1 MNELENLVFRNGRF
15 YDKRTNNRVFVK
27 AESGFA
33 KPPLKQPTM
42 PVEGVGEG
50 NVPVNQESSTE
61 SLTEPLQGALEATSE
76 SIVKPPVKR
85 TGGRPKK
92 TT

>member
-15 YDKRTNNRVFVK
+15 YDKRTNNRVFI
-27 AESGFA
+27 
-33 KPPLKQPTM
+33 KQPTINDNS
-42 PVEGVGEG
+42 VEGTNAPLEG
-50 NVPVNQESSTE
+50 DNATE
-61 SLTEPLQGALEATSE
+61 SLTEPLQG
-76 SIVKPPVKR
+76 IVKPPVKR

>member
-27 AESGFA
+27 ERATRDVCGGGTNA
-33 KPPLKQPTM
+33 PLE
-42 PVEGVGEG
+42 VD
-50 NVPVNQESSTE
+50 NATE
-61 SLTEPLQGALEATSE
+61 SLTEPLEA
-76 SIVKPPVKR
+76 IVKPPVKR
-85 TGGRPKK
+85 GGRPRKQ

>member
-15 YDKRTNNRVFVK
+15 YDKRTSNRVFVK
-27 AESGFA
+27 AEGGFT

-42 PVEGVGEG
+42 SVEGVGDVSVPPEG
-50 NVPVNQESSTE
+50 DNATE
-61 SLTEPLQGALEATSE
+61 SITKPLQG
-76 SIVKPPVKR
+76 IVKPPVKR
-85 TGGRPKK
+85 TGGRPRKQ